1 MEDVRHVEG
10 FVEGADVRGSISEH
24 AEDYVLF
31 LAISHRPASADRKRQ
46 VAADDPVAA
55 HEAELRVEHVHRS
68 TATVGCAGLLA
79 EELGHPAPGL
89 DAARDRVPMLALPRD
104 DLVPPLECLDPTSH
118 VA

>member
-10 FVEGADVRGSISEH
+10 VVEGADVRRYISEH
-24 AEDYVLF
+24 AEDHALF

-79 EELGHPAPGL
+79 EELGHHGPGL
-89 DAARDRVPMLALPRD
+89 DAARDRRPTHALARAAARAHID
-104 DLVPPLECLDPTSH
+104 V
-118 VA
+118 

>member
-46 VAADDPVAA
+46 VAADDPGAA

-79 EELGHPAPGL
+79 EELGHHGPEVDYAP
-89 DAARDRVPMLALPRD
+89 DRLPMLAVAREVV
-104 DLVPPLECLDPTSH
+104 VPPLGAADATNG
-118 VA
+118 

>member
-79 EELGHPAPGL
+79 EELGHHGPGL
-89 DAARDRVPMLALPRD
+89 DAARDRVPMLA
-104 DLVPPLECLDPTSH
+104 VALEDVVAQLDRLNATH
-118 VA
+118 D